1 MINIKKILV
10 PTDFSETSRYAM
22 EYAIEFAKSFNAEL
36 KIVHVI
42 FDESQIV
49 AFYLPQV
56 TFQNLDQELE
66 ESAKKQMDE
75 FISSFPEL
83 KNVNYS
89 VKMLKGTA
97 FIEIISE
104 AKEYDAD
111 LIIIGTHGRTG
122 LEHVLFGST
131 AEKVVRKAHCPVFTV
146 KPKNFKFVMP

>member
-10 PTDFSETSRYAM
+10 PTDFSETSKYAM
-22 EYAIEFAKSFNAEL
+22 QYAIEFAKNFGAEL
-36 KIVHVI
+36 RIVHVI

-75 FISSFPEL
+75 FLAHFPEL
-83 KNVNYS
+83 KEVTYD

-97 FIEIISE
+97 FVEIISE
-104 AKEYDAD
+104 AKDMKAD

-131 AEKVVRKAHCPVFTV
+131 AEKVVRKSPCPVLTV

>member
-75 FISSFPEL
+75 FI
-83 KNVNYS
+83 
-89 VKMLKGTA
+89 
-97 FIEIISE
+97 
-104 AKEYDAD
+104 
-111 LIIIGTHGRTG
+111 
-122 LEHVLFGST
+122 
-131 AEKVVRKAHCPVFTV
+131 
-146 KPKNFKFVMP
+146 